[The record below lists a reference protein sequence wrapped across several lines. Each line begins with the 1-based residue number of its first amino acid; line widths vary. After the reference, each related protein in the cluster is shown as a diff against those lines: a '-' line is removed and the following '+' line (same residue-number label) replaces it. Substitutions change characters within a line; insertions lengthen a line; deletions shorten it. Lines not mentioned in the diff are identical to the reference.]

1 MTETLLNLEKTHVLH
16 TYNRN
21 MVVTRGEGPY
31 IWDGEG
37 NKYLDFTSG
46 ISVCNLGHCHPRLT
60 KVIAEQA
67 AKLVHCS
74 NYYINEYTPV
84 LAQKIAEH
92 SFGGRCFFG
101 NSGAEANEGMIK
113 FARKWG
119 WLNGGRNEIICM
131 DNSFHGRTLGTLAA
145 TGRTKYREG
154 FGPDM
159 QGFSFANLNDLDSVK
174 KLITD
179 KTVAVMLE
187 PVQGEGGVLPVTRD
201 FICGVRK
208 LCDENNLLLLLDEV
222 QCGMART
229 GTYFAYERFG
239 VKPDAMT
246 IAKAIAN
253 GLPMGVFEVRQ
264 EYGDVL
270 QPGNHG
276 TTFGGNPLISA
287 VACEVFNIMQEENI
301 IDNVRNQS
309 WRFFNE
315 LNGLQKKYDFVRDV
329 RGYGLMIGVE
339 MDTKERLSK
348 VTAACKAKGLLVLTA
363 GESVLRLM
371 PPLNITADKI
381 DAGLEIIAA
390 SLSEALA

>member
-1 MTETLLNLEKTHVLH
+1 MTETLLNLEKAHVLH

-21 MVVTRGEGPY
+21 MVVTRGEGSY
-31 IWDGEG
+31 IWDGDG
-37 NKYLDFTSG
+37 KRYLDFTSG
-46 ISVCNLGHCHPRLT
+46 ISVCNLGHCNPRLT
-60 KVIAEQA
+60 RVIAEQA
-67 AKLVHCS
+67 TKLVHCS
-74 NYYINEYTPV
+74 NYYINEYTPI

-145 TGRTKYREG
+145 TGRAKYREG

-159 QGFSFANLNDLDSVK
+159 QGFSFAKLNDLESVK
-174 KLITD
+174 QLVTD

-201 FICGVRK
+201 FIIGVRK
-208 LCDENNLLLLLDEV
+208 LCDEKNLLLLLDEV
-222 QCGMART
+222 QCGMGRT
-229 GTYFAYERFG
+229 GTYFTYERFG
-239 VKPDAMT
+239 VKPDAMS

-264 EYGDVL
+264 EYADVL

-287 VACEVFNIMQEENI
+287 VASEVFDIMRDEAV
-301 IDNVRNQS
+301 IDNVRMQS
-309 WRFFNE
+309 WRFFNGLNE
-315 LNGLQKKYDFVRDV
+315 LRKKHDFVNDV

-339 MDTKERLSK
+339 LDTKERLAK
-348 VTAACKAKGLLVLTA
+348 VTAACKTKGLLVLTA
-363 GESVLRLM
+363 GETVLRLM
-371 PPLNITADKI
+371 PPLNVTAEQI

-390 SLSEALA
+390 SLQEA

>member
-37 NKYLDFTSG
+37 KKYLDFTSG

-174 KLITD
+174 KLITS

-309 WRFFNE
+309 WRFCNA
-315 LNGLQKKYDFVRDV
+315 LKDLQKKYDFVRDV

-348 VTAACKAKGLLVLTA
+348 VTAACKEKGLLVLTA

-381 DAGLEIIAA
+381 DAGLEIIEA
-390 SLSEALA
+390 SLAEA

>member
-1 MTETLLNLEKTHVLH
+1 MTESLLNLEKAHVLH

-21 MVVTRGEGPY
+21 MVVTRGEGSY
-31 IWDGEG
+31 IWDGDG
-37 NKYLDFTSG
+37 KKYLDFTSG

-67 AKLVHCS
+67 TKLVHCS

-174 KLITD
+174 KLVTD

-201 FICGVRK
+201 FIVGLRK

-222 QCGMART
+222 QCGMGRT

-287 VACEVFNIMQEENI
+287 VACEVFDIMRDENI
-301 IDNVRNQS
+301 IDNVRTQS
-309 WRFFNE
+309 WCFFNA
-315 LNGLQKKYDFVRDV
+315 LKDLQKKHDFVRDV

-339 MDTKERLSK
+339 MDTKERLAK
-348 VTAACKAKGLLVLTA
+348 VTAACKDKGLLVLTA

-371 PPLNITADKI
+371 PPLNVTADRI
-381 DAGLEIIAA
+381 ADALDVIGA
-390 SLSEALA
+390 SLAEA

>member
-1 MTETLLNLEKTHVLH
+1 MTENLLNLEKTHVLH

-21 MVVTRGEGPY
+21 MVVTRGEGSY

-37 NKYLDFTSG
+37 KKYLDFTSG

-60 KVIAEQA
+60 KVIADQA
-67 AKLVHCS
+67 TKLVHCS

-119 WLNGGRNEIICM
+119 WMNGGRNEIICM

-145 TGRTKYREG
+145 TGRSKYREG

-159 QGFSFANLNDLDSVK
+159 QGFSFAKLNDLDSVK

-179 KTVAVMLE
+179 KTVAIMLE
-187 PVQGEGGVLPVTRD
+187 PVQGEGGVIPVTRD

-208 LCDENNLLLLLDEV
+208 LCDDNKLLLLLDEV

-287 VACEVFNIMQEENI
+287 VACEVFNIMRDENI
-301 IDNVRNQS
+301 IDNVREQS
-309 WRFFNE
+309 WRFVNS
-315 LNGLQKKYDFVRDV
+315 LKDLQKQHDFVRDV

-363 GESVLRLM
+363 GETVLRLM
-371 PPLNITADKI
+371 PPLNITAAHLDE
-381 DAGLEIIAA
+381 GLEIIKA
-390 SLSEALA
+390 SLQEA

>member
-31 IWDGEG
+31 IWDGDG
-37 NKYLDFTSG
+37 KKYLDFTSG

-174 KLITD
+174 KLITN

-208 LCDENNLLLLLDEV
+208 LCDDNNLLLLLDEV

-253 GLPMGVFEVRQ
+253 GLPMGVFEVRH

-315 LNGLQKKYDFVRDV
+315 LNGLKKKYDFVRDV

-348 VTAACKAKGLLVLTA
+348 VTAACKEKGLLVLTA

-381 DAGLEIIAA
+381 DAGLEIIEA
-390 SLSEALA
+390 SLAEA

>member
-1 MTETLLNLEKTHVLH
+1 MTENLLNLEKTHVLH

-21 MVVTRGEGPY
+21 MVVTRGEGSY

-37 NKYLDFTSG
+37 KKYLDFTSG

-60 KVIAEQA
+60 KVIADQA
-67 AKLVHCS
+67 TKLVHCS

-119 WLNGGRNEIICM
+119 WMNGGRNEIICM

-145 TGRTKYREG
+145 TGRSKYREG

-159 QGFSFANLNDLDSVK
+159 QGFSFAKLNDLDSVK
-174 KLITD
+174 NLITD
-179 KTVAVMLE
+179 KTVAIMLE
-187 PVQGEGGVLPVTRD
+187 PVQGEGGVIPVTRD

-208 LCDENNLLLLLDEV
+208 LCDDNKLLLLLDEV

-287 VACEVFNIMQEENI
+287 VACEVFNIMRDENI
-301 IDNVRNQS
+301 IDNVREQS
-309 WRFFNE
+309 WRFVNS
-315 LNGLQKKYDFVRDV
+315 LKDLQKQHDFVRDV

-363 GESVLRLM
+363 GETVLRLM
-371 PPLNITADKI
+371 PPLNITAAHLDE
-381 DAGLEIIAA
+381 GLEIIKA
-390 SLSEALA
+390 SLQEA

>member
-315 LNGLQKKYDFVRDV
+315 LNGLQKKFDFVRDV

-339 MDTKERLSK
+339 LDTKEHLSK

-390 SLSEALA
+390 SLAEA

>member
-1 MTETLLNLEKTHVLH
+1 MTETLLNLEKAHVLH

-287 VACEVFNIMQEENI
+287 VACEMFNIMQEENI

-315 LNGLQKKYDFVRDV
+315 LNGLRKKFDFVRDV

-339 MDTKERLSK
+339 LDTKERLSK

-390 SLSEALA
+390 SLAEA

>member
-1 MTETLLNLEKTHVLH
+1 MTENLLNLEKTHVLH

-31 IWDGEG
+31 IWDGDG
-37 NKYLDFTSG
+37 KKYLDFTSG

-67 AKLVHCS
+67 VKLVHCS

-174 KLITD
+174 KLITN

-309 WRFFNE
+309 WRFFNG
-315 LNGLQKKYDFVRDV
+315 LNGLQKKFDFVRDV

-348 VTAACKAKGLLVLTA
+348 VTAACKTKGLLVLTA

-371 PPLNITADKI
+371 PPLNITAEQI
-381 DAGLEIIAA
+381 DAGLEIIEA
-390 SLSEALA
+390 SLAEA

>member
-1 MTETLLNLEKTHVLH
+1 MTESLLNLEKAHVLH

-21 MVVTRGEGPY
+21 MVVTRGEGSY
-31 IWDGEG
+31 IWDGDG
-37 NKYLDFTSG
+37 KKYLDFTSG

-67 AKLVHCS
+67 TKLVHCS

-84 LAQKIAEH
+84 LARKIAEH

-174 KLITD
+174 KLVTD

-201 FICGVRK
+201 FIVGLRK

-222 QCGMART
+222 QCGMGRT

-287 VACEVFNIMQEENI
+287 VACEVFDIMRDENI
-301 IDNVRNQS
+301 IDNVRTQS
-309 WRFFNE
+309 WCFFNA
-315 LNGLQKKYDFVRDV
+315 LKDLQKKHDFVRDV

-339 MDTKERLSK
+339 MDTKERLAK
-348 VTAACKAKGLLVLTA
+348 VTAACKDKGLLVLTA

-371 PPLNITADKI
+371 PPLNVTADRI
-381 DAGLEIIAA
+381 ADALDVIGA
-390 SLSEALA
+390 SLAEA

>member
-31 IWDGEG
+31 IWDGDG
-37 NKYLDFTSG
+37 KKYLDFTSG

-174 KLITD
+174 KLITN

-348 VTAACKAKGLLVLTA
+348 VTAACKEKGLLVLTA

-371 PPLNITADKI
+371 PPLNIAADKI
-381 DAGLEIIAA
+381 DAGLEIIEA
-390 SLSEALA
+390 SLAEA

>member
-315 LNGLQKKYDFVRDV
+315 LNGLQKKFDFVRDV

-339 MDTKERLSK
+339 LDTKERLSE

-390 SLSEALA
+390 SLAEA

>member
-1 MTETLLNLEKTHVLH
+1 MTENLLNLEHAHVLN
-16 TYNRN
+16 TYNRS
-21 MVVTRGEGPY
+21 MVVIRGEGPY
-31 IWDGEG
+31 IWDGDG
-37 NKYLDFTSG
+37 KKYLDFTSG

-60 KVIAEQA
+60 RVITEQA

-84 LAQKIAEH
+84 LAQQIAEH

-145 TGRTKYREG
+145 TGRAKYREG

-159 QGFSFANLNDLDSVK
+159 QGFSFANLNDLESVK

-187 PVQGEGGVLPVTRD
+187 PVQGEGGVLPVERD

-222 QCGMART
+222 QCGMGRT

-239 VKPDAMT
+239 VKPDAMS

-287 VACEVFNIMQEENI
+287 VACEVFNIMREEDVI
-301 IDNVRNQS
+301 ENVREQS
-309 WRFFNE
+309 RHFMNALKE
-315 LNGLQKKYDFVRDV
+315 LQKKYDFIRDV

-371 PPLNITADKI
+371 PPLNVKAEQI
-381 DAGLEIIAA
+381 DGGLGIIEA
-390 SLSEALA
+390 SLQEA

>member
-1 MTETLLNLEKTHVLH
+1 MTENLLALENAHVLH

-21 MVVTRGEGPY
+21 MVVTRGEGSY
-31 IWDGEG
+31 VWDGDG

-74 NYYINEYTPV
+74 NYFINEYTPK
-84 LAQKIAEH
+84 LAQTIAEH

-145 TGRTKYREG
+145 TGRSKYREG

-174 KLITD
+174 ALITD

-187 PVQGEGGVLPVTRD
+187 PVQGEGGVLPVERD
-201 FICGVRK
+201 FFRDLRK
-208 LCDENNLLLLLDEV
+208 LCDEKKLLLLLDEV
-222 QCGMART
+222 QCGMGRT

-239 VKPDAMT
+239 VKPDAMSM
-246 IAKAIAN
+246 AKAIAN

-287 VACEVFNIMQEENI
+287 VACEVFKIMQEENI
-301 IDNVRNQS
+301 IENVRTQS
-309 WRFFNE
+309 MRLFNGLNE
-315 LNGLQKKYDFVRDV
+315 LQKQHKFVRDV
-329 RGYGLMIGVE
+329 RGYGLMVGVE
-339 MDTKERLSK
+339 MDTKERMSK
-348 VTAACKAKGLLVLTA
+348 IYAACKAKGLLVLTA

-371 PPLNITADKI
+371 PPLNVTAEQI
-381 DAGLEIIAA
+381 DAGLEIIGA
-390 SLSEALA
+390 SFKEA

>member
-1 MTETLLNLEKTHVLH
+1 MTENLLNLEKTHVLH

-31 IWDGEG
+31 IWDGDG
-37 NKYLDFTSG
+37 KKYLDFTSG

-60 KVIAEQA
+60 KVIADQA

-154 FGPDM
+154 FGPDV

-201 FICGVRK
+201 FIVGLRK

-222 QCGMART
+222 QCGMGRT

-287 VACEVFNIMQEENI
+287 VACEVFDIMRDENI
-301 IDNVRNQS
+301 IENVRTQS
-309 WRFFNE
+309 WGFFNE
-315 LNGLQKKYDFVRDV
+315 LNGLKKQHDFVRDV
-329 RGYGLMIGVE
+329 RGYGLMVGVE
-339 MDTKERLSK
+339 LDTKERLSK
-348 VTAACKAKGLLVLTA
+348 VTAACKTKGLLVLTA
-363 GESVLRLM
+363 GETVLRLM
-371 PPLNITADKI
+371 PPLYITAAHLDE
-381 DAGLEIIAA
+381 GLEIIKA
-390 SLSEALA
+390 SLQEA

>member
-1 MTETLLNLEKTHVLH
+1 MTETLLNLEKAHVLH

-315 LNGLQKKYDFVRDV
+315 LNGLQKKFDFVRDV

-339 MDTKERLSK
+339 LDTKERLSK

-390 SLSEALA
+390 SLAEA

>member
-1 MTETLLNLEKTHVLH
+1 MTETLLNLEKAHVLH

-315 LNGLQKKYDFVRDV
+315 LNGLRKKFDFVRDV

-339 MDTKERLSK
+339 LDTKERLSK

-390 SLSEALA
+390 SLAEA

>member
-174 KLITD
+174 KLITN

-315 LNGLQKKYDFVRDV
+315 LNGLQKKFDFVRDV

-339 MDTKERLSK
+339 LDTKERLSK

-381 DAGLEIIAA
+381 DAGLEIIEA
-390 SLSEALA
+390 SLAEA

>member
-60 KVIAEQA
+60 KVIADQA

-174 KLITD
+174 ALITD

-339 MDTKERLSK
+339 MDTKDRLSK

-381 DAGLEIIAA
+381 DAGLEIIEA
-390 SLSEALA
+390 SLAEA

>member
-174 KLITD
+174 ALITD

>member
-174 KLITD
+174 ALITD

-229 GTYFAYERFG
+229 GTYVADERLG
-239 VKPDAMT
+239 VKPAAMT

>member
-1 MTETLLNLEKTHVLH
+1 MTENLLNLEKTHVLH

-37 NKYLDFTSG
+37 KKYLDFTSG

-60 KVIAEQA
+60 KVIADQA
-67 AKLVHCS
+67 TKLVHCS

-145 TGRTKYREG
+145 TGRSKYREG

-208 LCDENNLLLLLDEV
+208 LCDDNKLLLLLDEV

-287 VACEVFNIMQEENI
+287 VACEVFNIMRDENI
-301 IDNVRNQS
+301 IDNVREQS
-309 WRFFNE
+309 WRFINS
-315 LNGLQKKYDFVRDV
+315 LKDLQKQYDFVRDV

-339 MDTKERLSK
+339 MDTKDRLSK

-371 PPLNITADKI
+371 PPLNITADRL
-381 DAGLEIIAA
+381 DEGLEIIKA
-390 SLSEALA
+390 SLQEA

>member
-1 MTETLLNLEKTHVLH
+1 MTESLLNLEKAHVLH

-174 KLITD
+174 KLITN

-315 LNGLQKKYDFVRDV
+315 LNGLQKKFDFVRDV

-339 MDTKERLSK
+339 LDTKERLSK

-381 DAGLEIIAA
+381 DAGLEIIEA
-390 SLSEALA
+390 SLAEA

>member
-1 MTETLLNLEKTHVLH
+1 MTEILLNLEKAHVLH

-60 KVIAEQA
+60 KIIAEQA

-315 LNGLQKKYDFVRDV
+315 LNGLQKKFDFVRDV

-339 MDTKERLSK
+339 LDTKERLSK

-390 SLSEALA
+390 SLAEA

>member
-1 MTETLLNLEKTHVLH
+1 
-16 TYNRN
+16 
-21 MVVTRGEGPY
+21 
-31 IWDGEG
+31 
-37 NKYLDFTSG
+37 
-46 ISVCNLGHCHPRLT
+46 
-60 KVIAEQA
+60 
-67 AKLVHCS
+67 
-74 NYYINEYTPV
+74 
-84 LAQKIAEH
+84 
-92 SFGGRCFFG
+92 
-101 NSGAEANEGMIK
+101 MIK

-119 WLNGGRNEIICM
+119 LLNGGRNEIICM

-315 LNGLQKKYDFVRDV
+315 LNGLRKKFDFVRDV

-339 MDTKERLSK
+339 LDTKERLSK

-390 SLSEALA
+390 SLAEA

>member
-1 MTETLLNLEKTHVLH
+1 MTESLLNLEKAHVLH

-31 IWDGEG
+31 IWDGDG
-37 NKYLDFTSG
+37 KKYLDFTSG

-67 AKLVHCS
+67 TKLVHCS

-174 KLITD
+174 KLVTD

-201 FICGVRK
+201 FIVGLRK

-222 QCGMART
+222 QCGMGRT

-287 VACEVFNIMQEENI
+287 VACEVFDIMRDENI
-301 IDNVRNQS
+301 IDNVRTQS
-309 WRFFNE
+309 WCFFNA
-315 LNGLQKKYDFVRDV
+315 LKDLQKKHDFVRDV

-339 MDTKERLSK
+339 MDTKERLAK
-348 VTAACKAKGLLVLTA
+348 VTAACKDKGLLVLTA

-371 PPLNITADKI
+371 PPLNVTADRI
-381 DAGLEIIAA
+381 ADALDVIGA
-390 SLSEALA
+390 SLAEA

>member
-21 MVVTRGEGPY
+21 MVVIRGEGPY
-31 IWDGEG
+31 IWDGDG
-37 NKYLDFTSG
+37 KKYLDFTSG

-60 KVIAEQA
+60 KVIAYQA

-113 FARKWG
+113 FARKRG

-174 KLITD
+174 ALITD

-287 VACEVFNIMQEENI
+287 VACEVFNIMQDENI

-339 MDTKERLSK
+339 LDTKERLSK

-371 PPLNITADKI
+371 PPLNITAEQI
-381 DAGLEIIAA
+381 DAGLEIIEA
-390 SLSEALA
+390 SLAEA

>member
-1 MTETLLNLEKTHVLH
+1 MTESLLNLEKAHVLH

-315 LNGLQKKYDFVRDV
+315 LNGLRKKFDFVRDV

-339 MDTKERLSK
+339 LDTKERLSK

-390 SLSEALA
+390 SLAEA

>member
-1 MTETLLNLEKTHVLH
+1 MTESLLNLEKAHVLH

-21 MVVTRGEGPY
+21 MVVTRGEGAY
-31 IWDGEG
+31 IWDGDG
-37 NKYLDFTSG
+37 KKYLDFTSG

-67 AKLVHCS
+67 TKLVHCS

-174 KLITD
+174 KLVTD

-201 FICGVRK
+201 FIVGLRK

-222 QCGMART
+222 QCGMGRT

-287 VACEVFNIMQEENI
+287 VACEVFDIMRDENI
-301 IDNVRNQS
+301 IDNVRTQS
-309 WRFFNE
+309 WCFFNA
-315 LNGLQKKYDFVRDV
+315 LKDLQKKHDFVRDV

-339 MDTKERLSK
+339 MDTKERLAK
-348 VTAACKAKGLLVLTA
+348 VTAACKDKGLLVLTA

-371 PPLNITADKI
+371 PPLNVTADRI
-381 DAGLEIIAA
+381 ADALDVIGA
-390 SLSEALA
+390 SLAEA

>member
-31 IWDGEG
+31 IWDGDG
-37 NKYLDFTSG
+37 KKYLDFTSG

-159 QGFSFANLNDLDSVK
+159 QGFSFANLYDLDSVK
-174 KLITD
+174 KLITN

-287 VACEVFNIMQEENI
+287 VACEVFNIMREENI

-315 LNGLQKKYDFVRDV
+315 LNGLQKKFDFVRDV

-339 MDTKERLSK
+339 MDTKERLAK
-348 VTAACKAKGLLVLTA
+348 VTAACKTKGLMVLTA

-371 PPLNITADKI
+371 PPLNITAEQI
-381 DAGLEIIAA
+381 DAGLEIIEA
-390 SLSEALA
+390 SLAEA

>member
-1 MTETLLNLEKTHVLH
+1 MSELMNIDQTYIANTYARFPVEIASGKGSLL
-16 TYNRN
+16 YSP
-21 MVVTRGEGPY
+21 EGKRY
-31 IWDGEG
+31 IDMG
-37 NKYLDFTSG
+37 SG
-46 ISVCNLGHCHPRLT
+46 IGVTAFGSGDET
-60 KVIAEQA
+60 WKEAVIAQLGKVQHTSNLYYTEPCA
-67 AKLVHCS
+67 RLAKLLCQRTGMKKV
-74 NYYINEYTPV
+74 
-84 LAQKIAEH
+84 
-92 SFGGRCFFG
+92 FFG

-154 FGPDM
+154 FGPDV

-201 FICGVRK
+201 FIVGLRK

-222 QCGMART
+222 QCGMGRT

-287 VACEVFNIMQEENI
+287 VACEVFDIMRDENI
-301 IDNVRNQS
+301 IENVRTQS
-309 WRFFNE
+309 WGFFNE
-315 LNGLQKKYDFVRDV
+315 LNGLKKQHDFVRDV
-329 RGYGLMIGVE
+329 RGYGLMVGVE
-339 MDTKERLSK
+339 LDTKERLSK
-348 VTAACKAKGLLVLTA
+348 VTAACKTKGLLVLTA
-363 GESVLRLM
+363 GETVLRLM
-371 PPLNITADKI
+371 PPLNITAAHLDE
-381 DAGLEIIAA
+381 GLEIIKA
-390 SLSEALA
+390 SLQEA

>member
-315 LNGLQKKYDFVRDV
+315 LNGLQKKFDFVRDV

-339 MDTKERLSK
+339 LDTKERLSK

-390 SLSEALA
+390 SLAEA